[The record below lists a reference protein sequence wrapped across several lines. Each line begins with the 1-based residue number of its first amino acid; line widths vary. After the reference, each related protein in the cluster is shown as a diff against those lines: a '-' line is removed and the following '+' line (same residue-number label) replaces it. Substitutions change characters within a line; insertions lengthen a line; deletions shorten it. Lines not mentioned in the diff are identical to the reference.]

1 MSQRG
6 QKYRVRLGFDYRLN
20 LPKVVGSAGFDS
32 ATSGGSREAFAA
44 SPSPNI
50 WPPEFIIIWFV

>member
-20 LPKVVGSAGFDS
+20 LPKVVGSAGFEPAISSDLE
-32 ATSGGSREAFAA
+32 TGPRRCLLPEA
-44 SPSPNI
+44 
-50 WPPEFIIIWFV
+50 

>member
-20 LPKVVGSAGFDS
+20 LPKVVGSAGFDRI
-32 ATSGGSREAFAA
+32 TSDGGREAFAA
-44 SPSPNI
+44 SSFPN
-50 WPPEFIIIWFV
+50 V

>member
-20 LPKVVGSAGFDS
+20 LPKVVGSAGFEPAISSDLEPDPET
-32 ATSGGSREAFAA
+32 AFFPRLEA
-44 SPSPNI
+44 
-50 WPPEFIIIWFV
+50 